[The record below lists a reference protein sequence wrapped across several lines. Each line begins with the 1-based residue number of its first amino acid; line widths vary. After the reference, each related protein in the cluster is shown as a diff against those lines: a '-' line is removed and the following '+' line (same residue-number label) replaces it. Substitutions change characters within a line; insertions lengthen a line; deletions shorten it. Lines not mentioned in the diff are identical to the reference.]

1 MIIKDK
7 SLKYNIA
14 KKLYHLSVKIDNSNN
29 SNFETN
35 GEKKFIKNLFDD
47 LKNKDSLIL
56 IDVGGN
62 IGDYTQML
70 FENAIKLNGTFQI
83 HVFEPTKYCYSMLSK
98 RFRDKRV
105 YLNNTACSNIDRS
118 AKIYYDS
125 VGSGLASMHNRNLKA
140 IGNELKIKETIK
152 TQRLDDYIKKCN
164 ICHIDFIKVD
174 VEGHEKAVFEGMG
187 DFLNPDFVDYVQFE
201 YGGAN
206 LDSMT
211 SLMNLYELFE
221 FKGFVLA
228 KIMPKGLQ
236 VRNYEPFLENFEY
249 SNYVAISK
257 KVIKV

>member
-1 MIIKDK
+1 MQRNFIIYR
-7 SLKYNIA
+7 LKLITQIIA
-14 KKLYHLSVKIDNSNN
+14 TLKQMVRKIY
-29 SNFETN
+29 
-35 GEKKFIKNLFDD
+35 KNLFDD

-152 TQRLDDYIKKCN
+152 TQRLDDYIKSV
-164 ICHIDFIKVD
+164 I
-174 VEGHEKAVFEGMG
+174 
-187 DFLNPDFVDYVQFE
+187 FVI
-201 YGGAN
+201 
-206 LDSMT
+206 LT
-211 SLMNLYELFE
+211 SLKWMLKDMRKLYLKEWEIF
-221 FKGFVLA
+221 
-228 KIMPKGLQ
+228 
-236 VRNYEPFLENFEY
+236 
-249 SNYVAISK
+249 
-257 KVIKV
+257 